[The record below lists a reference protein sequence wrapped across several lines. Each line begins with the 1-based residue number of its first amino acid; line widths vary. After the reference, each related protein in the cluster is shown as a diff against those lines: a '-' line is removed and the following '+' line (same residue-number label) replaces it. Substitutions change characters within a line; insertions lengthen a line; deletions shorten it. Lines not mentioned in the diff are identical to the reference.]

1 MLPLLKVVNNLP
13 APGLVVVVVVVMVVV
28 VVVVEVVMR
37 DGGFGLGLVTF
48 EQGCCTCTFA
58 IGEAA
63 K

>member
-1 MLPLLKVVNNLP
+1 MLDMLPHLKVFNNLL
-13 APGLVVVVVVVMVVV
+13 ALGLVVVVVVVVVI
-28 VVVVEVVMR
+28 R
-37 DGGFGLGLVTF
+37 DGGCGLGLVTF

>member
-1 MLPLLKVVNNLP
+1 MLPHINVFNNLP
-13 APGLVVVVVVVMVVV
+13 ALGLVVVVVVDVVV
-28 VVVVEVVMR
+28 VVVIT
-37 DGGFGLGLVTF
+37 DGGSGLGLVTL